1 MGHVVLG
8 VTRTG
13 GASKPR
19 PYGENSKAAEHL
31 NGDPVLPQGD
41 SDCRQRVMLGAMNR
55 GRLMKNFS
63 AFAAALLVFCTA
75 VIAWPRNARVAV
87 RAGANDS
94 KCAPFDQMVARVAAV
109 ADTRAKSKIVDD
121 IIACVPAG
129 GAPLMEKGSKEG
141 FGRAI
146 FLYRGPASFV
156 ALAGDMNSWTPSE
169 AFTAVSGT
177 NLFFLSREYEMDAR
191 LDYKFVLNDKD
202 WIFDPMNPRRLEG
215 GVGANSFFAMPG
227 YVPPPEFE
235 PGPSLRHG
243 AIQSFSF
250 ASRILGNERS
260 VKIYLPW
267 GYGESRER
275 YRTLYVL
282 DGTDYLNLGKI
293 NEIVDAMIDSREI
306 PPVIMVLVPALDRN
320 KEYFGNADFARAFA
334 TELVPAIDAKFR
346 TKADAGS
353 RAVLGSSLG
362 GLMALQLAGQTPQ
375 VFANCAGQS
384 SAIFADTDLDKLVTA
399 PKDALRF
406 HLDVGTYET
415 SIFKANLLEGNRR
428 LRDSLQSRGY
438 ALEYTEVH
446 EGHSWGSWP
455 ARIPEALR
463 FFWAIPKK
471 KK

>member
-1 MGHVVLG
+1 VSLTGLRDFVL
-8 VTRTG
+8 V
-13 GASKPR
+13 APR
-19 PYGENSKAAEHL
+19 RGL
-31 NGDPVLPQGD
+31 D
-41 SDCRQRVMLGAMNR
+41 VMLGAMNP
-55 GRLMKNFS
+55 GYVVKKSPLFT
-63 AFAAALLVFCTA
+63 AGLLVFYIA
-75 VIAWPRNARVAV
+75 GIAWPQKAPVA
-87 RAGANDS
+87 AGAGAGADS
-94 KCAPFDQMVARVAAV
+94 KCASFDQMVARVAA
-109 ADTRAKSKIVDD
+109 ASDARAKSEIVDD
-121 IIACVPAG
+121 IVACVPAG
-129 GAPLMEKGSKEG
+129 GAPLMEKGTREG

-146 FLYRGPASFV
+146 FLYRGPATFV

-177 NLFFLSREYEMDAR
+177 NLFFLSREYELDAR
-191 LDYKFVLNDKD
+191 LDYKFVVNDKD
-202 WIFDPMNPRRLEG
+202 WIFDAMNPRRLEG

-227 YVPPPEFE
+227 YVAPPEFE

-250 ASRILGNERS
+250 ASRILGNERTA
-260 VKIYLPW
+260 KIYLPW

-306 PPVIMVLVPALDRN
+306 PPVIMVMVPSLDRN
-320 KEYFGNADFARAFA
+320 KEYLGSADFARALA

-346 TKADAGS
+346 TKADAAS

-362 GLMALQLAGQTPQ
+362 GLISLQLAGQTPQ

-384 SAIFADTDLDKLVTA
+384 SAIFADTDLEKLVTA
-399 PKDALRF
+399 PKDAARF

-428 LRDSLQSRGY
+428 LRDSLQTRGY
-438 ALEYTEVH
+438 TLEYTEVH

-455 ARIPEALR
+455 ARVPEALR
-463 FFWAIPKK
+463 FFWALPHKK
-471 KK
+471 K